1 VAAPVRKAQ
10 KLTTGAAAVTAVYPD
25 SPALE
30 ADLQVGDVVLGPP
43 EAPFSDPRQIR
54 EWTMLAT
61 VDKPAPLAVLRGEE
75 RLELT
80 IVPKP
85 YPMKWP
91 DLPGPPRVSN
101 AAPAWSPLQLTAYRR
116 AAA

>member
-1 VAAPVRKAQ
+1 MRSAERAAFPLLEDDLAAAREVLPAWLGIRFGEVAAPVRKAQ
-10 KLTTGAAAVTAVYPD
+10 KLTPGAASVTAVYPD

-61 VDKPAPLAVLRGEE
+61 VDKPASLAVLRGDE

-80 IVPKP
+80 MSKP
-85 YPMKWP
+85 T
-91 DLPGPPRVSN
+91 R
-101 AAPAWSPLQLTAYRR
+101 
-116 AAA
+116 